1 MATRASEIIR
11 EHVGEHPAVKA
22 WRELQPAWAGPES
35 IHVLREGRKSAIYG
49 LTGVGSGGSAVI
61 AKRCR
66 AAAAA
71 VERTVYAEVLPRLPV
86 TSPRYYGS
94 VQDDRGSCWLF
105 LEDVGGERYATSNEE
120 HCSLA
125 GRWLGLMH
133 TSTTILADAAAAA
146 RLPDGGPG
154 RYLQHL
160 RAAREQIL
168 RNISNPALTAQDR
181 ALLKTIVSQHDLLEA
196 RWGWLEESCRRAP
209 STLVHGDFRPKNAHI
224 RRDAGGARLFPIDWE
239 TAGWGVPAA
248 DLTRVDIAAYW
259 SVVRECWSLDLQAIR
274 RLATVGQVFR
284 FLAAISWV
292 SPYLA
297 YDTSRMLSF
306 PMSSIRALQAQLSDA
321 MRAAEEAE

>member
-1 MATRASEIIR
+1 MATRAFEIIR
-11 EHVGEHPAVKA
+11 DRVREHPAVKA
-22 WRELQPAWAGPES
+22 WRELQPAWVGPES
-35 IHVLREGRKSAIYG
+35 IHVLQEGRKSAIYG

-146 RLPDGGPG
+146 
-154 RYLQHL
+154 
-160 RAAREQIL
+160 
-168 RNISNPALTAQDR
+168 
-181 ALLKTIVSQHDLLEA
+181 
-196 RWGWLEESCRRAP
+196 
-209 STLVHGDFRPKNAHI
+209 
-224 RRDAGGARLFPIDWE
+224 
-239 TAGWGVPAA
+239 
-248 DLTRVDIAAYW
+248 LTRVDIAAYW

-297 YDTSRMLSF
+297 YGTSRLLSF
-306 PMSSIRALQAQLSDA
+306 PMASTRALQASLSNA
-321 MRAAEEAE
+321 IRAAEEAA